1 MDVDAALKELGVEKR
16 AARVLGLLPLV
27 YVAWADGKIQRGERE
42 SILRAAN
49 EMKWLDGGGDAVL
62 ERWLTT
68 RPTEAQLKAGVA
80 LLNHFAKDKAHDGL
94 GADDLRMLLLL
105 CQDVADSAGS
115 FLGIGSA
122 RSDEEIAAL
131 ESIALSLDIKS
142 AKGWRALQ
150 PTRY

>member
-1 MDVDAALKELGVEKR
+1 MDVDAALNELGVDKT
-16 AARVLGLLPLV
+16 AARVIGLLPLV
-27 YVAWADGKIQRGERE
+27 YVAWADGKIQRAERE
-42 SILRAAN
+42 SIRRAA
-49 EMKWLDGGGDAVL
+49 EKMGWLEGGGADVL

-68 RPTEAQLKAGVA
+68 RPTDEQLKTGVA
-80 LLNHFAKDKAHDGL
+80 LLNHLAKDKEYDRL

-115 FLGIGSA
+115 FLGIGRA

-131 ESIALSLDIKS
+131 ESIALSLDIKN

-150 PTRY
+150 DTR